1 MEQPWTTLREMA
13 TRKFIQDKTKA
24 AQEKVSEWRTGQQEK
39 NAPTSR
45 VIDGAEKYSKLLYDQ
60 FKKGTGWV
68 VSKSAE
74 RLGADQYRDELDKA
88 LQEALRVITV
98 QEERIALLEAKLNER
113 SDA

>member
-1 MEQPWTTLREMA
+1 MEQPWTTFRVMA

-24 AQEKVSEWRTGQQEK
+24 AQEKVGVWRAGLQDT
-39 NAPTSR
+39 NAPASR

-74 RLGADQYRDELDKA
+74 RLGADRYRDELDKA